1 MTQVQ
6 ETELDLEGLRRKIY
20 RRSHSLRSITT
31 FNMTINTFSKFLKE
45 QNLNLEEVLNK
56 DPYKI
61 LDSFAGW
68 LDEKNYRVSTQ
79 RVYLHY
85 VKRIFSHNNIIIDRE
100 MMREKVVIPKKQ
112 IFADEPLTPE
122 VARLILLETKNQIPR
137 LILCLIKD
145 TVARPSELLS
155 LKLSHFNLT
164 HDPPY
169 LTIPAYAAKNDIERE
184 VFFTQE
190 TKDLLIS
197 YLKDHK
203 ITKQTQ
209 HLFLK
214 GNPDPIEDEIG
225 FQRAVEKALVRLEQA
240 WRLVREK
247 PAMKDI
253 FQPIEQRSIKRAYK
267 IHIYSFKK
275 FAFTKIADILGD
287 IAAHAIAGHE
297 QYLITYY
304 KKTREERA
312 EEYRKIASKLQ
323 LFTTPTDI
331 DKKRKELESEVSGLP
346 TEALAQ
352 ALILIKTAKKAKK
365 W

>member
-122 VARLILLETKNQIPR
+122 VARLILLETKNQILR

-190 TKDLLIS
+190 TKNILILF
-197 YLKDHK
+197 LKDRK
-203 ITKQTQ
+203 ITQQTQ

-214 GNPDPIEDEIG
+214 GNPEPIEDEIE
-225 FQRAVEKALVRLEQA
+225 FQSR
-240 WRLVREK
+240 
-247 PAMKDI
+247 
-253 FQPIEQRSIKRAYK
+253 
-267 IHIYSFKK
+267 
-275 FAFTKIADILGD
+275 
-287 IAAHAIAGHE
+287 
-297 QYLITYY
+297 
-304 KKTREERA
+304 
-312 EEYRKIASKLQ
+312 
-323 LFTTPTDI
+323 
-331 DKKRKELESEVSGLP
+331 
-346 TEALAQ
+346 
-352 ALILIKTAKKAKK
+352 
-365 W
+365 